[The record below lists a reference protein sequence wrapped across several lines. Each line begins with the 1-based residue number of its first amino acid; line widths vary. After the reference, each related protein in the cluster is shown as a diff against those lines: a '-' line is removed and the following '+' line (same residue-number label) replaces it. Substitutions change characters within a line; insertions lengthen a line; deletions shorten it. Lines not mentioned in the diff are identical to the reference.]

1 LDVLRGYCSVSE
13 HEQVPPVGE
22 LKATRRDVR
31 DRPART
37 PDPAR
42 ASKSGDS
49 GYREYDLLLRESPPR
64 ALAIFQQSLAILV
77 RLLGL
82 CFLVVG
88 IGAAVIILREAW
100 TLYQEPERIERFA
113 VAIEQGSNLDKIFAS
128 NGGETVGTGEQSE
141 SAGESAGESV
151 GDSSAQPVASG
162 AADNTTL
169 RLSYFAGWFLVL
181 LLMLVASITAIAAVS
196 AGGRLVLYDTDIRQ
210 LSRAVVKEVRRK
222 KGE

>member
-1 LDVLRGYCSVSE
+1 MDVLRGYCSVSE
-13 HEQVPPVGE
+13 HERVPPLGE

-37 PDPAR
+37 PEPAR
-42 ASKSGDS
+42 NSRSGES

-64 ALAIFQQSLAILV
+64 ALAIFQQLLAILV

-88 IGAAVIILREAW
+88 IGAAVMILREAW
-100 TLYQEPERIERFA
+100 TLYQDPVRIERFA
-113 VAIEQGSNLDKIFAS
+113 LAIEHGSNLDKIFAL
-128 NGGETVGTGEQSE
+128 NGGETAGSAETGDQGEA
-141 SAGESAGESV
+141 AGDA
-151 GDSSAQPVASG
+151 SAQPATSG
-162 AADNTTL
+162 TEGSATF
-169 RLSYFAGWFLVL
+169 RPSYFAGWFLVL

-210 LSRAVVKEVRRK
+210 LSRAVIKEVRRNK
-222 KGE
+222 AD

>member
-1 LDVLRGYCSVSE
+1 MSE
-13 HEQVPPVGE
+13 HERVPPLGE
-22 LKATRRDVR
+22 LKATQRDVR
-31 DRPART
+31 DRSARAPEPARVS
-37 PDPAR
+37 A
-42 ASKSGDS
+42 S

-64 ALAIFQQSLAILV
+64 ALAIFQQLLAILV

-88 IGAAVIILREAW
+88 IGAAVMILREAW
-100 TLYQEPERIERFA
+100 TLYQDPVRIERFA
-113 VAIEQGSNLDKIFAS
+113 LAIEHGSNLDKIFAL
-128 NGGETVGTGEQSE
+128 NGGETAGTAETGDQGE
-141 SAGESAGESV
+141 AA
-151 GDSSAQPVASG
+151 GDSSAQSAASG
-162 AADNTTL
+162 TAGSTTL

-210 LSRAVVKEVRRK
+210 LSRAVIKEVRRN

>member
-1 LDVLRGYCSVSE
+1 MSE
-13 HEQVPPVGE
+13 HERVPPLGE
-22 LKATRRDVR
+22 LKATQRDVR

-37 PDPAR
+37 PEPAR
-42 ASKSGDS
+42 VSAG

-64 ALAIFQQSLAILV
+64 ALAIFQQLLAVLV

-113 VAIEQGSNLDKIFAS
+113 LAIEHGSNLDKIFAL
-128 NGGETVGTGEQSE
+128 NGGEIAGSAETGDQGGI
-141 SAGESAGESV
+141 AGDA
-151 GDSSAQPVASG
+151 SAQPAASG
-162 AADNTTL
+162 SEGSTTF
-169 RLSYFAGWFLVL
+169 RPSYFAGWFLVL

-210 LSRAVVKEVRRK
+210 LSRAVIKEVRRNK
-222 KGE
+222 AD

>member
-1 LDVLRGYCSVSE
+1 MTE
-13 HEQVPPVGE
+13 HERVPPLGE
-22 LKATRRDVR
+22 LKATRRDVGE
-31 DRPART
+31 RPPRT
-37 PDPAR
+37 PESA
-42 ASKSGDS
+42 AVSSG

-64 ALAIFQQSLAILV
+64 ALTIFQQLLAVLV

-82 CFLVVG
+82 CFLIVG

-113 VAIEQGSNLDKIFAS
+113 LAIEHGSNLDKIFAL
-128 NGGETVGTGEQSE
+128 NGGDAAG
-141 SAGESAGESV
+141 SAEAGDQGAAA
-151 GDSSAQPVASG
+151 GDAGAQPAAS
-162 AADNTTL
+162 AAAGSTTL

-210 LSRAVVKEVRRK
+210 LSRAVIKEVRRN
-222 KGE
+222 KGD